1 MIMDVTLRFLN
12 LLSILERKHDI
23 AGLDPSSRAILNIV
37 VERAIAGKS
46 STAED
51 IIAVAPVSRASV
63 YRKLNALKD
72 NGSLVEVWQ
81 DHRMTFVVGDKMNSF
96 VQDVVHLAADAGK

>member
-1 MIMDVTLRFLN
+1 MDITLRLLN

-23 AGLDPSSRAILNIV
+23 AQLDPSSRAIFNIV
-37 VERAIAGKS
+37 VERAIAGQS

-72 NGSLVEVWQ
+72 NGSLVEVWLDQ
-81 DHRMTFVVGDKMNSF
+81 RMTYVVGSKMNNY
-96 VQDVVHLAADAGK
+96 VNDVVSMVGHSAK